1 MELIEDSSKVQT
13 RFSRE
18 GGEDFDSFEDA
29 ALAERLLKKMTLND
43 IGFDNIHDDDDCDD
57 DFSQLD
63 FDNVDEVVDFKDL
76 EDEFGSQHGASA
88 DRNSKLL
95 SSSAGDFA
103 YDYNKHFKP
112 MTKGATYFVPGVG
125 LTVDPEERDPIV
137 PAVPDVDD
145 VFEEDLKK
153 DCGLAE
159 RSAKILAKVKK
170 TVHSDISGLDVPVFE
185 SSRYKFTDD
194 FLHPLI
200 DGDTEGYEE
209 LEDNIFELLLQSDDE
224 DAEYYD
230 NDDHDDVLTRD
241 ELLAQMRGGK
251 PTNSPG
257 GVVDIDS
264 NIGDLH
270 DKSRYLSVDDFG
282 FGDDEQEDLDQD
294 VAITKVGVQQTK
306 GKKGSAKSLKH
317 LFMKKMK
324 KNETTTTTTTSTND
338 STTVLPKKSVNAKT
352 AKKAVSFSSKSV
364 ASHGVSSKKTQTK
377 GASKYGNALGAF
389 SDDDDNQ
396 EETQFNPDDMFGY
409 GDDDDQ
415 TTNKTF
421 GYGDGDDDDE
431 GNGND
436 FGYTYQDHGDEIEG
450 FGYDDEQYI
459 NTEEDDG
466 VGDRIM
472 SLKVTATD
480 DIDEDYDED
489 MYYYDDEDDGDEDGD
504 DDDEAGI
511 DAQIIAKMKKRLMA
525 GYSPEDGVTIDIEEG
540 CEEDDLDA
548 YGEAEFDD
556 LDWYYKEMMEGGE
569 GEFDGDGYYDEDD
582 EHFENYQNERRG
594 QNRDQEL
601 SVIPA
606 TDAILTEQDYALF
619 QRLVDV
625 YELDNSSDDEE
636 FERDRDEDDEYM
648 FHINRDGMSLDNP
661 IVRQILHHYQTEK
674 SRHFKQIASRRSRL
688 SKSTLAFIKKSINDH
703 QNTPQGTLEDVGK
716 EIDRQFAKKKKSRL
730 DVQSMRTTLSTTA
743 NIPTLI
749 KEVRV
754 RAVKTGGKN
763 TKIVAEVKVCGQKRD
778 EILEDNNKIPQ
789 PEAINDDSTTST
801 TQIGPK
807 KPKKSV
813 SFGEDQIEPPKQIA
827 LDSRGIPIGVMEK
840 HRNEREEKR
849 LAEAAAKSF
858 SQEPS
863 KSAIVV
869 KTNAKP
875 RIQFDLSTP
884 VAVTFVGQ
892 TQQFAQPSLDEDHD
906 DKKSARIKDEK
917 SQDDGDDGDDED
929 DDDRDEEENGEE
941 DVYIPGARRNK
952 KETPEERKLR
962 KQLQKQ
968 HNAQRREG
976 KKTTKNMFKDEVR
989 KAKKEEMNIKFNNP
1003 VYKKLM

>member
-1 MELIEDSSKVQT
+1 V
-13 RFSRE
+13 
-18 GGEDFDSFEDA
+18 
-29 ALAERLLKKMTLND
+29 
-43 IGFDNIHDDDDCDD
+43 
-57 DFSQLD
+57 
-63 FDNVDEVVDFKDL
+63 
-76 EDEFGSQHGASA
+76 
-88 DRNSKLL
+88 
-95 SSSAGDFA
+95 
-103 YDYNKHFKP
+103 
-112 MTKGATYFVPGVG
+112 
-125 LTVDPEERDPIV
+125 
-137 PAVPDVDD
+137 
-145 VFEEDLKK
+145 
-153 DCGLAE
+153 
-159 RSAKILAKVKK
+159 
-170 TVHSDISGLDVPVFE
+170 
-185 SSRYKFTDD
+185 
-194 FLHPLI
+194 
-200 DGDTEGYEE
+200 
-209 LEDNIFELLLQSDDE
+209 
-224 DAEYYD
+224 
-230 NDDHDDVLTRD
+230 
-241 ELLAQMRGGK
+241 
-251 PTNSPG
+251 
-257 GVVDIDS
+257 
-264 NIGDLH
+264 
-270 DKSRYLSVDDFG
+270 
-282 FGDDEQEDLDQD
+282 
-294 VAITKVGVQQTK
+294 
-306 GKKGSAKSLKH
+306 
-317 LFMKKMK
+317 
-324 KNETTTTTTTSTND
+324 
-338 STTVLPKKSVNAKT
+338 
-352 AKKAVSFSSKSV
+352 
-364 ASHGVSSKKTQTK
+364 
-377 GASKYGNALGAF
+377 SKYGNTLGAF
-389 SDDDDNQ
+389 SDEDDNQ

-421 GYGDGDDDDE
+421 GYGDEDDDG
-431 GNGND
+431 GNDND

-472 SLKVTATD
+472 SLKVTATE

-489 MYYYDDEDDGDEDGD
+489 MYYYDDEDDDQD
-504 DDDEAGI
+504 DDEEAGI

-540 CEEDDLDA
+540 CEEDDIDA

-569 GEFDGDGYYDEDD
+569 GEFDDDDYYDEDD
-582 EHFENYQNERRG
+582 EHFENHQNERRG

-601 SVIPA
+601 SIIPT

-636 FERDRDEDDEYM
+636 FEHDQDEDDEYM

-674 SRHFKQIASRRSRL
+674 SRHFKQISSRRSRL
-688 SKSTLAFIKKSINDH
+688 SKSTLAFIKQSINDH

-763 TKIVAEVKVCGQKRD
+763 TKIVAEVNLCDQKRD
-778 EILEDNNKIPQ
+778 EILEDNNKIVQ
-789 PEAINDDSTTST
+789 PEAINDDSTTSI

-827 LDSRGIPIGVMEK
+827 LDSRGIPIGVMER

-849 LAEAAAKSF
+849 LAEAAAKS

-906 DKKSARIKDEK
+906 EIQDNEEE
-917 SQDDGDDGDDED
+917 DDGEED
-929 DDDRDEEENGEE
+929 NEEENGEE
-941 DVYIPGARRNK
+941 EVYIPGARRSKN
-952 KETPEERKLR
+952 ETPEERKLR